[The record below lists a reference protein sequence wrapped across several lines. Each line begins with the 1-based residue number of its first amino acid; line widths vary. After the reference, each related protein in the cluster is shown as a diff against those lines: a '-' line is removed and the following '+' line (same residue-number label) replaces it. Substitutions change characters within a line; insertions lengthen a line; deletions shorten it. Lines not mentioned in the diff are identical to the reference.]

1 MICGIIALLVVVWWL
16 ILLATRY
23 PERTIRDVYPFF
35 RYVESDIL
43 IGTFHPDPE
52 AEYKANSSLAEFK
65 KWQIRRIHLALHL
78 CRNIGA
84 NCGLLIGWAA
94 FERHVNWEA
103 LPELMQKGL
112 RGFQVAAQHARTA
125 AFVIRFRLRWRLVRI
140 TLLPFLPVPSF
151 KTLVEH
157 SNALI
162 EFYDKAETLAE
173 ALSLGYGKEIHQNM
187 VAVLGMVE
195 LELDEAEN

>member
-1 MICGIIALLVVVWWL
+1 MV
-16 ILLATRY
+16 LLATRY

-35 RYVESDIL
+35 RYVESEIL
-43 IGTFHPDPE
+43 IGAFHPDPE
-52 AEYKANSSLAEFK
+52 AEYKATHSLAEFK

-84 NCGLLIGWAA
+84 NCALLIGWAA

-103 LPELMQKGL
+103 LPEILQKGL

-125 AFVIRFRLRWRLVRI
+125 AFVIRCRLRWRLVRMI
-140 TLLPFLPVPSF
+140 LLPFLPAPSF
-151 KTLVEH
+151 STLVEH

-162 EFYDKAETLAE
+162 EFYGKAETLAE
-173 ALSLGYGKEIHQNM
+173 ALSHAYGDDIHENM
-187 VAVLGMVE
+187 VAVLGMVNLDLDG
-195 LELDEAEN
+195 LENMD

>member
-1 MICGIIALLVVVWWL
+1 MICGIIVLLLVVWWL
-16 ILLATRY
+16 ILFATRY

-35 RYVESDIL
+35 RYIESEIL

-52 AEYKANSSLAEFK
+52 AEYKATHDLAEFK

-84 NCGLLIGWAA
+84 NCRLLITWAA
-94 FERHVNWEA
+94 FERNVNWES
-103 LPELMQKGL
+103 LPELLQKEL

-125 AFVIRFRLRWRLVRI
+125 ALVLRFRLRWRLVRM

-151 KTLVEH
+151 RTLVEH
-157 SNALI
+157 SNALVD
-162 EFYDKAETLAE
+162 FYGKAETLAE
-173 ALSLGYGKEIHQNM
+173 ALSLGYGEEIHQNM
-187 VAVLGMVE
+187 LAVLGMAE
-195 LELDEAEN
+195 LELNGQE